1 MARSDTLPVYIDTY
15 QFVREVYQITHKFPR
30 EFKYCLGEQMNHD
43 VLQLLYHIFQANH
56 MRGDKTPELDAFMA
70 ALDMVRVEIRLAHDM
85 QVLSTRQIAHLALFL
100 DNIIKQAT
108 AWRKYQKATPKSPT
122 GKEEQTET
130 VPESDDINPG
140 SPE

>member
-1 MARSDTLPVYIDTY
+1 MALSETLPVYIDTY
-15 QFVREVYQITHKFPR
+15 QFVRELYQITHKFPR

-56 MRGDKTPELDAFMA
+56 LKSERLMHLHQFLA

-100 DNIIKQAT
+100 DKIVKQAN
-108 AWRKYQKATPKSPT
+108 AWQKYQRNQQR
-122 GKEEQTET
+122 KEEQTET
-130 VPESDDINPG
+130 VPESGDISNG